1 MHRKVQ
7 AKSIA
12 ANPVCASLGFPQ
24 SFDFVFLGV
33 ALQKLLQGN
42 QRGQHCRIFTYGGN
56 FSGFGRRVTA

>member
-24 SFDFVFLGV
+24 SFDFVFLELPYRNSCKEINEANTVAFLPTVGIFRDLEGV
-33 ALQKLLQGN
+33 
-42 QRGQHCRIFTYGGN
+42 
-56 FSGFGRRVTA
+56 